1 MLTFWIVMV
10 ILIGALQ
17 FDPGQL
23 HERAFFFRRTHGEAT
38 IKIGDEDLFEVA
50 VGALIVADLMQP

>member
-17 FDPGQL
+17 YVTRP
-23 HERAFFFRRTHGEAT
+23 ASRTRF
-38 IKIGDEDLFEVA
+38 LFPSDA
-50 VGALIVADLMQP
+50 R